1 MWRAAL
7 TPNDQGTSNR
17 FISKDCIGIVGWM
30 VQFPYLL
37 LTNMLDKASRDDRAA
52 DR

>member
-17 FISKDCIGIVGWM
+17 FISKDCIGIVGRM

-37 LTNMLDKASRDDRAA
+37 STKMIDKSQP
-52 DR
+52 

>member
-7 TPNDQGTSNR
+7 TPNDQVTSNR

-30 VQFPYLL
+30 VQFPYLFV
-37 LTNMLDKASRDDRAA
+37 DKRDRYSF
-52 DR
+52 RR